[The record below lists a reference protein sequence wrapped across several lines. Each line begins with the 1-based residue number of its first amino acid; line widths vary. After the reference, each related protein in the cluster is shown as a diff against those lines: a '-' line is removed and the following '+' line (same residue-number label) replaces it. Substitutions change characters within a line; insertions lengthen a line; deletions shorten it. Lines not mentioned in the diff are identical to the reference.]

1 MIDRPIID
9 GIPAPQGPYVPVVR
23 VDNLLFLSGQ
33 GPIDPKTNQFMLGS
47 VEQQTQLV
55 MDNIGTIL
63 SSCNASWGD
72 IVKCSVFLA
81 DANDFAA
88 MNRVYATYFLD
99 HKPTR
104 TTIASILV
112 VPGMKVE
119 IDCIAY
125 CPLNRPDE
133 KATYVYQGSTS

>member
-1 MIDRPIID
+1 MIDRPIIN
-9 GIPAPQGPYVPVVR
+9 GIPASQGPYVPVVR

-33 GPIDPKTNQFMLGS
+33 GPIDPKTNEFMLGS
-47 VEQQTQLV
+47 IEDQTHLV
-55 MDNIGTIL
+55 MENIGTIL
-63 SSCNASWGD
+63 SSCSASWAD

-88 MNRVYATYFLD
+88 MNKVYATYFVD

-125 CPLNRPDE
+125 CPLSLRDK
-133 KATYVYQGSTS
+133 KATDVG